1 MRRSALF
8 LLFAGLIASLC
19 PSMARAQTTP
29 FIGQIM
35 IVSFNFAP
43 KGWAFCDGQI
53 LPISPNAALFALL
66 GTYYGGDGTQTFALP
81 DLRGRVPIGMGQG
94 TGLSS
99 RPLGQA
105 GGEEQVT
112 LDITQIP
119 SHTHVPMGAAS
130 VANSGSPAGN
140 YWAMPRVL
148 LYSAGTPDAPMNA
161 AALGSTGGSQPHEN
175 RKPFLVLNYVIALQG
190 IFPTQN

>member
-8 LLFAGLIASLC
+8 LLFAGLIASFC
-19 PSMARAQTTP
+19 PSAARAQATP
-29 FIGQIM
+29 FLGQIM
-35 IVSFNFAP
+35 IVSFDFAP
-43 KGWAFCDGQI
+43 KGWAMCDGQI
-53 LPISPNAALFALL
+53 LSINQNQALFAVL

-99 RPLGQA
+99 RSIGES
-105 GGEEQVT
+105 GGEETVT
-112 LDITQIP
+112 LNITQIP

-148 LYSAGTPDAPMNA
+148 LYSAGTPDTQLNGG
-161 AALGSTGGSQPHEN
+161 ALGSTGGSQPHEN